1 MKRTLIIVIVIFFI
15 SGCKVTSTKDAEI
28 SFTLETKESLEKYLS
43 TNNLNYEKNH
53 LYTLKDIRTFA
64 EFNEQDKL
72 SLPQVLFFKK
82 NGKQVKNVF
91 NHNECTNIISDFNQ
105 INDLKIDKSAFL
117 FEELLDK
124 INPLYSNK
132 VKDDMISVVIFY
144 GKYVSSHKSI
154 NNQSF
159 EWYEEVSKVNKNDVN
174 ILLVSL
180 DVMQNWNLTKE
191 TKESIGIE

>member
-28 SFTLETKESLEKYLS
+28 SFALETKESLEKYLS

-144 GKYVSSHKSI
+144 GKYVSSHKPI

>member
-15 SGCKVTSTKDAEI
+15 SGCKVTSTKDAKI
-28 SFTLETKESLEKYLS
+28 SFALETKESLEKYLS

-64 EFNEQDKL
+64 EFNAQDKL

-105 INDLKIDKSAFL
+105 INDLKIDESALL
-117 FEELLDK
+117 FKELLDK
-124 INPLYSNK
+124 IKPLYSNK

-159 EWYEEVSKVNKNDVN
+159 EWYEEVSKVDKNDVN

-180 DVMQNWNLTKE
+180 DVMQNWNLSKE

>member
-1 MKRTLIIVIVIFFI
+1 M
-15 SGCKVTSTKDAEI
+15 
-28 SFTLETKESLEKYLS
+28 
-43 TNNLNYEKNH
+43 
-53 LYTLKDIRTFA
+53 
-64 EFNEQDKL
+64 
-72 SLPQVLFFKK
+72 
-82 NGKQVKNVF
+82 
-91 NHNECTNIISDFNQ
+91 
-105 INDLKIDKSAFL
+105 
-117 FEELLDK
+117 DK